1 MELTDISRVLG
12 GRKMLQAEIRSPMD
26 LVELSRRGISRAAL
40 NHLIG
45 YAGLTLTQMASL
57 LPITERTIQR
67 YDFNAFFN
75 AAVSEQILAI
85 ARLFARGEQVF
96 GAKSKFLDW
105 LHAENPALAR
115 KKPFDLLASRFG
127 SDMVND
133 ELGRIEHGLIS

>member
-1 MELTDISRVLG
+1 MELTNLSRVLG
-12 GRKMLQAEIRSPMD
+12 GRELLQAEIKSPMD

-45 YAGLTLTQMASL
+45 YAELTLTQMASL

-67 YDFNAFFN
+67 YDFNEFFN
-75 AAVSEQILAI
+75 ATVSEQILAI

-115 KKPFDLLASRFG
+115 KKPFDLLTSRFG
-127 SDMVND
+127 NDMVSD

>member
-1 MELTDISRVLG
+1 MELTNLTRVLG
-12 GRKMLQAEIRSPMD
+12 GKKLLQAEIRSPMD

-45 YAGLTLTQMASL
+45 YTELTLTQMASL

-75 AAVSEQILAI
+75 ATVSEQILAI

-115 KKPFDLLASRFG
+115 KKPFDLLTSRFG
-127 SDMVND
+127 NDMVND
-133 ELGRIEHGLIS
+133 ELGRIEHGLIA